1 MSEPPQDPRQ
11 PEPGW
16 YPDPGGQ
23 PVLRWWDGMAWA
35 VHTQSQR
42 ADHGSV
48 NVGGDATGDIAAGNA
63 KIDKRRYRFFLPP
76 MFFGHAA
83 KQAAAHWVVTT
94 ITVVVAI
101 GGVSVG
107 VALRHKGP
115 NTPAPSPT
123 TSAVPA
129 STHAALSGSAATL
142 PTPTRIV
149 LFKGSG
155 DATPVGPAVQPAGKW
170 TVSTAPAKITTTN
183 YGTLVE
189 DTSLP
194 GGIGS
199 CAAQCGEWWYDPRP
213 STVQLLEFYWDK
225 TNGQQVL
232 ASGLVPAG
240 GPGGWASLGGG
251 IYTPVCLV
259 WEVTNSTY
267 TLYYIRLNLHTHDW
281 SEMAGGSTC

>member
-101 GGVSVG
+101 GGYPSV
-107 VALRHKGP
+107 
-115 NTPAPSPT
+115 
-123 TSAVPA
+123 
-129 STHAALSGSAATL
+129 L
-142 PTPTRIV
+142 P
-149 LFKGSG
+149 
-155 DATPVGPAVQPAGKW
+155 
-170 TVSTAPAKITTTN
+170 
-183 YGTLVE
+183 
-189 DTSLP
+189 
-194 GGIGS
+194 
-199 CAAQCGEWWYDPRP
+199 
-213 STVQLLEFYWDK
+213 
-225 TNGQQVL
+225 
-232 ASGLVPAG
+232 
-240 GPGGWASLGGG
+240 
-251 IYTPVCLV
+251 
-259 WEVTNSTY
+259 
-267 TLYYIRLNLHTHDW
+267 
-281 SEMAGGSTC
+281 